1 MTGIEILMVL
11 GIVICGVIFGTIVIW
26 ALLVFSR
33 RQGNAM
39 EYEKEL
45 DNEYKKVH
53 SSNGSASAE

>member
-11 GIVICGVIFGTIVIW
+11 ALVICGLIFGTIVIW

-33 RQGNAM
+33 KQVNIM
-39 EYEKEL
+39 EDNKEL